1 MAKRIVSMVIV
12 AMMLLA
18 MVPFTASADGSTIKF
33 TISEEG
39 FTYTIY
45 QVATI
50 DAETGVYTVKTSDTN
65 VTTAMNT
72 AGQSGANFLAALDK
86 ASNPGTKMATVTKG
100 TDYTTPANQVGIY
113 YAKATA
119 WPEGFK
125 AKKSAVIVPKYDA
138 TAKTWKYT
146 STGNDTVANLTLDLA
161 ANSKATSSDI
171 DVTKGFS
178 TSKDDHNILMTGE
191 GDNKTRVTEQFKGQ
205 LDEQNIVYFTL
216 EATIVGSTDQ
226 RATKYIIYDNMSKGL
241 TYNNDAKVY
250 YLDEQNNESAADND
264 FTVDKVANPA
274 TDEENEYYGGLYIT
288 FTANEA
294 TLKTGTAFYNA
305 KKVRVVY
312 SATVNNDAIVKSVG
326 NPNEDGLQYKNAA
339 GTSKDVPGKEVR
351 VYTYIARA
359 YKVDASNNNTAL
371 NGAKIGL
378 FATKAQ
384 AEAGVESTAIA
395 TGVTGENGAAN
406 GYAIFKKGNNE
417 VRLAPGSYWVREL
430 AAPTGYNLNTK
441 AYEVVVDK
449 DSDAAFAQNS
459 ISITNSKSKLPQ
471 TGGEGTMMFTIIGG
485 SLILIAGALFVVLMK
500 KRSSKK
506 FKS

>member
-86 ASNPGTKMATVTKG
+86 ASKPGTEMATVTKG
-100 TDYTTPANQVGIY
+100 TDYTTPADKVGIY

-250 YLDEQNNESAADND
+250 YLDEQNNESAADKD

-274 TDEENEYYGGLYIT
+274 TDEGNEYYGGLYIT
-288 FTANEA
+288 VTANED

-384 AEAGVESTAIA
+384 AEAGVERTAIA

-430 AAPTGYNLNTK
+430 AAPAGYNLNTK

-449 DSDAAFAQNS
+449 DSNAEFAQNS

-500 KRSSKK
+500 KRSSK
-506 FKS
+506 

>member
-72 AGQSGANFLAALDK
+72 PGQSGANFLAALDK
-86 ASNPGTKMATVTKG
+86 ASNPGTEMATVTKG
-100 TDYTTPANQVGIY
+100 TDYTTPADKVGIY

-250 YLDEQNNESAADND
+250 YLDEQNKESAADND

-274 TDEENEYYGGLYIT
+274 TDEENEYYGGSYIT
-288 FTANEA
+288 VTANEA

-395 TGVTGENGAAN
+395 TGVTGANGAAN

-449 DSDAAFAQNS
+449 DSEAAFAQNS

-500 KRSSKK
+500 KRSSK
-506 FKS
+506 

>member
-86 ASNPGTKMATVTKG
+86 ASNPGTQMATVTKG
-100 TDYTTPANQVGIY
+100 SDYTTPADKVGIY

-178 TSKDDHNILMTGE
+178 TSKNDHNILMTGE

-250 YLDEQNNESAADND
+250 YLDEQNKESAADND

-274 TDEENEYYGGLYIT
+274 TDEENEY
-288 FTANEA
+288 
-294 TLKTGTAFYNA
+294 
-305 KKVRVVY
+305 
-312 SATVNNDAIVKSVG
+312 
-326 NPNEDGLQYKNAA
+326 
-339 GTSKDVPGKEVR
+339 
-351 VYTYIARA
+351 
-359 YKVDASNNNTAL
+359 
-371 NGAKIGL
+371 
-378 FATKAQ
+378 
-384 AEAGVESTAIA
+384 
-395 TGVTGENGAAN
+395 
-406 GYAIFKKGNNE
+406 
-417 VRLAPGSYWVREL
+417 
-430 AAPTGYNLNTK
+430 
-441 AYEVVVDK
+441 
-449 DSDAAFAQNS
+449 
-459 ISITNSKSKLPQ
+459 
-471 TGGEGTMMFTIIGG
+471 
-485 SLILIAGALFVVLMK
+485 
-500 KRSSKK
+500 
-506 FKS
+506 